1 MGLYL
6 AISLLFLS
14 LPFTLIF
21 MVWLRGGIK
30 SRDDL
35 IGAFKTSLKVL
46 GALTGVLFFTIVFV
60 EISDLLLS

>member
-6 AISLLFLS
+6 AISLLFLA

-35 IGAFKTSLKVL
+35 IGAFKISLL
-46 GALTGVLFFTIVFV
+46 GALTGVLFFTIVIV
-60 EISDLLLS
+60 EISDLLLG

>member
-30 SRDDL
+30 SRDEL
-35 IGAFKTSLKVL
+35 IGVFKISLKVL
-46 GALTGVLFFTIVFV
+46 GALTGVLVLTIVIV
-60 EISDLLLS
+60 EISDLLLG